1 MNAYRHNHSHLDEK
15 QLFDLINQ
23 AYQGRDVLI
32 IPTTKMGI
40 FDRVNVGG
48 LLMIVFMTSMLLLAI
63 IMGTKHA

>member
-1 MNAYRHNHSHLDEK
+1 M
-15 QLFDLINQ
+15 
-23 AYQGRDVLI
+23 

-63 IMGTKHA
+63 IMGIKHA